1 MDEKKKRLNPGT
13 VGRIIRTA
21 DGIFSVASL
30 VFSLNILTFT
40 GAETSIHLFALLSYL
55 FLAASKSLQAAGVYK
70 KCAPAFYG
78 NICSAAI
85 LTAAGIFVFL
95 DKLNETGIKVYVVS
109 FCLMLAVCRVAA
121 MLKTRAAEKK
131 KLRRIRSAVMNGIF
145 ILAVLLYALAA
156 AFSSGEQMAS
166 LLLTHLLVAFI
177 TVLLHIIAISFS
189 QMKLGV
195 LQKILRKTF
204 AAEIFFGLMLLII
217 AFSFVFRA
225 LEPGIPTYLDAL
237 WYCFSV
243 VTTVGFGDLT
253 VVGGVSRAIT
263 VILGAYG
270 IIVVA
275 LITSVVVNFYN
286 EVKDSDDDGEAE
298 KHAPRA
304 GETESPAPGPEE
316 EPRE

>member
-1 MDEKKKRLNPGT
+1 
-13 VGRIIRTA
+13 
-21 DGIFSVASL
+21 
-30 VFSLNILTFT
+30 
-40 GAETSIHLFALLSYL
+40 
-55 FLAASKSLQAAGVYK
+55 
-70 KCAPAFYG
+70 
-78 NICSAAI
+78 
-85 LTAAGIFVFL
+85 
-95 DKLNETGIKVYVVS
+95 
-109 FCLMLAVCRVAA
+109 
-121 MLKTRAAEKK
+121 
-131 KLRRIRSAVMNGIF
+131 
-145 ILAVLLYALAA
+145 
-156 AFSSGEQMAS
+156 
-166 LLLTHLLVAFI
+166 
-177 TVLLHIIAISFS
+177 
-189 QMKLGV
+189 
-195 LQKILRKTF
+195 
-204 AAEIFFGLMLLII
+204 MLLIM

-298 KHAPRA
+298 KPAPRA